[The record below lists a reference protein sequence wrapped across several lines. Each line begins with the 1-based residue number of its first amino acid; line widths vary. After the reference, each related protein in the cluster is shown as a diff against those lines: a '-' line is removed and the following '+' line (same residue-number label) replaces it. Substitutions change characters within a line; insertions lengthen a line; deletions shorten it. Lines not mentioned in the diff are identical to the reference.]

1 MGPRKLMDN
10 NFRDLL
16 EINVTVKVVDRAELW
31 KAAYRIITKTG
42 LTEPDEIEDLIGS
55 VDNPNLEA
63 CLESILADPM
73 RMAGCE
79 YQDVVISPIN
89 DAIAG
94 NA

>member
-1 MGPRKLMDN
+1 MDESN
-10 NFRDLL
+10 LDELL
-16 EINVTVKVVDRAELW
+16 QISVTVKVVDKAELW
-31 KAAYRIITKTG
+31 KTAYSIITKAG
-42 LTEPDEIEDLIGS
+42 LTEPEEIEDLIGS

-79 YQDVVISPIN
+79 YQDVVISPAPN
-89 DAIAG
+89 AITG